1 MTKLYFSTVFRY
13 APIDQAGELVK
24 IDWEEKRVEK
34 KVPVLPKVLKF
45 EDPHPRGNSRG
56 GRGIAVVDGK
66 VIMAGYC
73 ELQVYDL
80 DLNPLFNISH
90 NLFSGLHEVY
100 YESDHRLWV
109 TSTSLNTALLI
120 DLDTGQLLDQFW
132 PQEIPAFQERWGVKP
147 RAINKEEDNRIRFL
161 SKNIERDPYHLHLNA
176 IATWRG
182 EQYGLFNRFG
192 AVVNLTR
199 GFVVFEDPKIKG
211 AHNMIILEDGS
222 IFVNDTRNQAVNIY
236 DMHGALKKRINLL
249 PMHKAR
255 SKVLSHKLFNPA
267 RRILNQFGLAKHEIV
282 MPFFVRG
289 MDIHDD
295 LVFVGISPASVLC
308 VNWQTGKL
316 VDSFTYTEDI
326 RKAVHG
332 LKVIIA

>member
-1 MTKLYFSTVFRY
+1 MIKLYFSTVFRY

-34 KVPVLPKVLKF
+34 KVPVLLKVLKF
-45 EDPHPRGNSRG
+45 EDPNPRGNSRG

-66 VIMAGYC
+66 VIMAGFC
-73 ELQVYDL
+73 ELQVFDL
-80 DLNPLFNISH
+80 ELNPLFNISH
-90 NLFSGLHEVY
+90 NLFSNLHEIF
-100 YESDHRLWV
+100 YEPNHRLWV
-109 TSTSLNTALLI
+109 TSTTLNSALLI
-120 DLDTGQLLDQFW
+120 DLETGQLLDQIW
-132 PQEIPAFQERWGVKP
+132 PQELPAFQEHWGLKA

-161 SKNIERDPYHLHLNA
+161 SENINKDHYHLHFNA
-176 IATWRG
+176 ICSWRG
-182 EQYGLFNRFG
+182 DQYGLFNRFG
-192 AVVNLTR
+192 AVVNLTK
-199 GFVVFEDPKIKG
+199 GLVVVEDPKIYG
-211 AHNMIILEDGS
+211 AHNLIILEDGS

-236 DMHGALKKRINLL
+236 DMNGALKKRINLL

-267 RRILNQFGLAKHEIV
+267 RRILNQFGLAEYEIV

-289 MDIHDD
+289 MDLLDD

-326 RKAVHG
+326 RIAVHG
-332 LKVIIA
+332 LKVILD

>member
-45 EDPHPRGNSRG
+45 EDPNPRGNSRG

-73 ELQVYDL
+73 ELQVYDF

-161 SKNIERDPYHLHLNA
+161 KKNIEKDPHHLHFNA
-176 IATWRG
+176 FFRWKD
-182 EQYGLFNRFG
+182 ENFGLFNRLG

-199 GFVVFEDPKIKG
+199 NTVVFEDPKIKG
-211 AHNMIILEDGS
+211 CHNLNILDDGS
-222 IFVNDTRNQAVNIY
+222 IFINDTRNQAVNIY
-236 DMHGALKKRINLL
+236 DMGGSLKKRINLL
-249 PMHKAR
+249 PMHPAGK
-255 SKVLSHKLFNPA
+255 KVLSRRLLNPA
-267 RRILNQFGLAKHEIV
+267 RKLLNQVGLAKHEIA

-289 MDIHDD
+289 MDIVED
-295 LVFVGISPASVLC
+295 LMYVGISPASVLC
-308 VNWQTGKL
+308 VNWESGKL

-332 LKVIIA
+332 LKVINT